1 MITVRPMQPNR
12 MNRTDEIRLI
22 KLSVI
27 TQTGI
32 PVPVNGI
39 ENLNLNFYEN
49 KKIMQ
54 HLCFN
59 GSYCNTI

>member
-49 KKIMQ
+49 KKIKH